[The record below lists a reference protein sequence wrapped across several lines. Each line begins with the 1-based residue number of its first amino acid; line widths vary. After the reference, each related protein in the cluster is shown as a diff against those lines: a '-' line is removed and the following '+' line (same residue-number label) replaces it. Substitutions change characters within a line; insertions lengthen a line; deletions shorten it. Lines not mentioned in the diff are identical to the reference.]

1 MERRSVVLIK
11 PEREAQL
18 YLPCYD
24 VINNEIYFSNFFT
37 EEIIEFTED
46 NSNPHSFHPLDTD
59 INKHKELPNTK
70 QKQIKRH
77 LQYKEKIIFK
87 ECLQKF
93 QATWLKIKILSRF
106 NNQSLNSKEIYNY
119 FKRPLYSRFLLSEN
133 KKLYSFNSCIPIP
146 RVLTNYQMKIEI
158 EYDQETLFRIKKEE
172 KNLSLKV
179 FKDVI
184 SLISV

>member
-46 NSNPHSFHPLDTD
+46 SSSIPEGVLGEEEIH
-59 INKHKELPNTK
+59 KHKESMNIK

-106 NNQSLNSKEIYNY
+106 NNKSLNSKEIYNY

-158 EYDQETLFRIKKEE
+158 EYDQETLFGIKKEE
-172 KNLSLKV
+172 KNLSLKI

>member
-37 EEIIEFTED
+37 EEIIEFSED
-46 NSNPHSFHPLDTD
+46 NPNVNFSHPLDTE
-59 INKHKELPNTK
+59 INKHLPTTK

-158 EYDQETLFRIKKEE
+158 EYDQETLFGIKKEE